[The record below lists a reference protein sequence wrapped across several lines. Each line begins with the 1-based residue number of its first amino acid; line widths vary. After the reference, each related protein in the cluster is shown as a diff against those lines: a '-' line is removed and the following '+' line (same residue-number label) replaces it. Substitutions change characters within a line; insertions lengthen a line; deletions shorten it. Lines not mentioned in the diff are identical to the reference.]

1 MNALSIEN
9 LNSAYKTNPVIK
21 NCSLEVAKGDFVLIT
36 GGNGSGKSTLI
47 KLILKELDKD
57 KGKIQVLGKNIEDC
71 KSFKE
76 IGYVPQMNIVNKI
89 SFPITALE
97 LVVLNLYEDFGLI
110 KIPRKSHYQ
119 KARTMLDKM
128 GMKDYINTPVNELS
142 GGLAQRAMIAK
153 AMIANPKILILDEPT
168 AGVDK
173 ESKKHFFESLSIL
186 KEKFNITIIMVS
198 HELKELEDL
207 NFDMKKYVMAEGRL
221 KPC

>member
-9 LNSAYKTNPVIK
+9 LNFAYKTNPVIK

-57 KGKIQVLGKNIEDC
+57 KGKIQVLGKNIEDY

>member
-9 LNSAYKTNPVIK
+9 LNFAYKTNPVIK

-57 KGKIQVLGKNIEDC
+57 KGKIQVLGKNIEDY

-221 KPC
+221 NLC

>member
-9 LNSAYKTNPVIK
+9 LNFAYKTNPVIK

-57 KGKIQVLGKNIEDC
+57 KGKIQVLGKNIEDY

-97 LVVLNLYEDFGLI
+97 LVVLNLYEGFGLI

>member
-9 LNSAYKTNPVIK
+9 LNFAYKTNPVIK
-21 NCSLEVAKGDFVLIT
+21 NCSLEVAEGDFVLIT

-57 KGKIQVLGKNIEDC
+57 KGKIQVLGKNIEDY

-207 NFDMKKYVMAEGRL
+207 NFDIKKYVMAEGRL

>member
-9 LNSAYKTNPVIK
+9 LNFAYKTNPVIK

-57 KGKIQVLGKNIEDC
+57 EGKIQVLGKNIEDY

>member
-57 KGKIQVLGKNIEDC
+57 KGKIQVLGKNIEDY

-221 KPC
+221 NLC

>member
-57 KGKIQVLGKNIEDC
+57 KGKIQVLGKNIEDY